1 MTINKPDEIDKII
14 KEGQFKYIELVGR
27 DGTRYGQYNAN
38 PSLLKEK
45 INSIKKHL
53 SSKITPDDL
62 YYINFRM
69 NQKGDVF
76 QYTYNKGNKPMNE
89 APHIPIV
96 YNSAPLEKFQ
106 TLEEWKKQEQRINEL
121 EKELELMRLKE
132 QFKGMNEA
140 PAKEPEKNVF
150 LGFAEN
156 VLPTF
161 VPFLDKY
168 FQLKEKELNIKEKQN
183 KTIVLPKKKVL
194 NKFRPVPDPA
204 DPNFQNYLKYF
215 EALPDHLA
223 DQEVQFLQVN
233 KPDIYK
239 LIIDQ
244 FYESE

>member
-1 MTINKPDEIDKII
+1 MTINKPDEIEKIM
-14 KEGQFKYIELVGR
+14 KEGQFKYVELVSR
-27 DGTRYGQYNAN
+27 DKRYGGYNNTPGA
-38 PSLLKEK
+38 LKDK
-45 INSIKKHL
+45 INQIKKFL
-53 SSKITPDDL
+53 ISLPDDI
-62 YYINFRM
+62 YYLNFKINT
-69 NQKGDVF
+69 KGDVF

-168 FQLKEKELNIKEKQN
+168 FQLKEKELNLKEKQN
-183 KTIVLPKKKVL
+183 NRIVLPKKKVL
-194 NKFRPVPDPA
+194 NKFRPVPDTA